1 MFRLC
6 NQISVITY
14 KKKYDRQIFQA
25 SAKLIANDSDI
36 DEAFKSVHQSIVI
49 TIKISKC
56 TQKKNGDKKWSVAIL
71 YRASLFLE
79 NISNSCYANPGLW

>member
-36 DEAFKSVHQSIVI
+36 DEAFKSVH
-49 TIKISKC
+49 
-56 TQKKNGDKKWSVAIL
+56 
-71 YRASLFLE
+71 
-79 NISNSCYANPGLW
+79 